1 MTDTTVA
8 NKVSNG
14 ASSVYASVTSSA
26 QRVLPVASTLV
37 SEATGFAALSETY
50 SDAPAEQA
58 TEPSSNP
65 AEDPTS
71 STSQPNGSVLAREDK
86 QEELERGPSS
96 TDRPSQNQKHIG
108 TESGIPTTGGA
119 ATTASPDDDVKQAIA
134 KENHKRGGASQ
145 AAVGVDYS
153 NQPCPTA
160 DARRENPT
168 SKPAEGK
175 TQFDSKEQQ
184 LNGSSQNSSASS
196 APQSDSTADT
206 SVDQDAESG
215 ASKSLSLKDRLKGQ
229 AKVAAGKIT
238 RKEDKVEQGK
248 LLKAGGAAAGDV

>member
-145 AAVGVDYS
+145 AA
-153 NQPCPTA
+153 
-160 DARRENPT
+160 NPT